1 MIRVAGHRGAAG
13 RAPENTCASFRLAW
27 ELGADMVELDV
38 RLTAD
43 GHPVVLHDPTL
54 DRTTSGTGRV
64 AERTLAEI
72 RALDAG
78 SHFGPAFAGERVP
91 ALAEA
96 LGVDLSPS
104 PSRAVNPSPSPSP
117 KRGGESEHQ
126 GSETTPNAAPV
137 PAWAAQTDATRWL
150 VELKRGEEPPER
162 LVERAVAAIE
172 AAGAAGVVR
181 LISFDETLLAEGLR
195 QAPAIP
201 RGIINGTDP
210 GFLLAVADRL
220 QCVAIHPAG
229 TILTPEL
236 VARAHAAGHRVNTW
250 TLNTIDAVRE
260 AAGLGVDEI
269 TSDFPD
275 VVIGALREIDLR

>member
-38 RLTAD
+38 RLTID

-91 ALAEA
+91 GLAEV
-96 LGVDLSPS
+96 LGVDL
-104 PSRAVNPSPSPSP
+104 SPSPSP
-117 KRGGESEHQ
+117 KRGGELERGDERTTGHGHT
-126 GSETTPNAAPV
+126 GS
-137 PAWAAQTDATRWL
+137 TRWL
-150 VELKRGEEPPER
+150 VELKKGGGAPVS
-162 LVERAVAAIE
+162 LVGRALEAIA
-172 AAGAAGVVR
+172 AAGATGIVR
-181 LISFDETLLAEGLR
+181 LISFDEALLAEGLR

-201 RGIINGTDP
+201 RGIISGSDA
-210 GFLLAVADRL
+210 GFLLAVAERL
-220 QCVAIHPAG
+220 QCAAIHPAG
-229 TILTPEL
+229 ILLTPEL
-236 VARAHAAGHRVNTW
+236 VVRAHAARRLVNTW

-260 AAGLGVDEI
+260 AARLGVDEI
-269 TSDFPD
+269 TSDYPD
-275 VVIGALREIDLR
+275 LAIAALREIGPR

>member
-43 GHPVVLHDPTL
+43 GHPVVLHDATL
-54 DRTTSGTGRV
+54 DRTTRGTGRV

-91 ALAEA
+91 GLAEV
-96 LGVDLSPS
+96 LRDLSPS
-104 PSRAVNPSPSPSP
+104 PSWVVNPSPIPSP

-137 PAWAAQTDATRWL
+137 PAGAAQTDATRWL
-150 VELKRGEEPPER
+150 VELKRGAEPPER

-181 LISFDETLLAEGLR
+181 LISFDEVLLAEGLR

-201 RGIINGTDP
+201 RGIISGTDP

-236 VARAHAAGHRVNTW
+236 VARAHAAGRLVNTW
-250 TLNTIDAVRE
+250 TFNTVDAIRD
-260 AAGLGVDEI
+260 AARLGVDEI

>member
-72 RALDAG
+72 RSLDAG

-91 ALAEA
+91 ALAEV
-96 LGVDLSPS
+96 LGDLSPG
-104 PSRAVNPSPSPSP
+104 PSRAVNPSHSPSP

-126 GSETTPNAAPV
+126 GSETTPNAVSVHAE
-137 PAWAAQTDATRWL
+137 AAQTDATRWL

-162 LVERAVAAIE
+162 LVERALEAIA
-172 AAGAAGVVR
+172 AAGTTGVVR

-201 RGIINGTDP
+201 RGIISGTDP

-236 VARAHAAGHRVNTW
+236 VARAHAAGRRVNTW
-250 TLNTIDAVRE
+250 TLNTIDTVRE

-275 VVIGALREIDLR
+275 VVIGALREIDPR

>member
-43 GHPVVLHDPTL
+43 GYPIVLHDATL

-64 AERTLAEI
+64 DERSLSEI
-72 RALDAG
+72 GALDAG
-78 SHFGPAFAGERVP
+78 SHFGPAFAGEHVP
-91 ALAEA
+91 GLAEV
-96 LGVDLSPS
+96 LRDLSPS
-104 PSRAVNPSPSPSP
+104 SSP

-137 PAWAAQTDATRWL
+137 PAGAAQTDATRWL
-150 VELKRGEEPPER
+150 VELKRGAEPPER

-181 LISFDETLLAEGLR
+181 LISFDEVLLAEGLR

-201 RGIINGTDP
+201 RGIISGSDP

-229 TILTPEL
+229 TLLTPEL
-236 VARAHAAGHRVNTW
+236 VARAHAAGRLVNTW

-260 AAGLGVDEI
+260 AARLGVAEI
-269 TSDFPD
+269 TSDYPD
-275 VVIGALREIDLR
+275 VVIGALREIDLQ